1 VSVARVEK
9 SRRSHRILVGKF
21 EGKAPLASVD
31 GSIILKRILQR
42 LIRRTWTRLFWLR
55 IGTSGGLL

>member
-1 VSVARVEK
+1 VYEARVEK
-9 SRRSHRILVGKF
+9 SRRSHRILVGKS

-42 LIRRTWTRLFWLR
+42 LVKRTWTGLFWLR
-55 IGTSGGLL
+55 VGTSDGLL